1 MILVTGAG
9 GQLGHAL
16 RATLGER
23 PALYRSS
30 AELDITD
37 VEACRRFIAE
47 QGISVILNAAA
58 YTKVDKAE
66 SEQDLAFAVNRDGAR
81 NLALAAQ
88 EAGARLVHVSTD
100 YVFDGLAD
108 QPYVETDKP
117 NPQTVYGR
125 SKLAG
130 EDAVLEHAPHAVVL
144 RTGWVYSTYGS
155 NFLNTMLRLGAE
167 RENLG
172 VVSDQTGT
180 PTLASRLAAD
190 IVRIADQC
198 VERDDVKGGIFHY
211 AGGGQATWFE
221 FARSI
226 MAEAGLNCEV
236 KGISTADYPTAAVR
250 PAYSVLDKTK
260 VKSHFGLQI
269 NQWQD
274 DLTACLSA
282 LKI

>member
-37 VEACRRFIAE
+37 VEACRRFVAE

-66 SEQDLAFAVNRDGAR
+66 SEHELAFAVNRDGAK
-81 NLALAAQ
+81 NLAMAAQ
-88 EAGARLVHVSTD
+88 ETGARLVHVSTD
-100 YVFDGLAD
+100 YVFDGRAD
-108 QPYVETDKP
+108 RPYVETDKP

-130 EDAVLEHAPHAVVL
+130 EDAVLEHAPRAVVV
-144 RTGWVYSTYGS
+144 RTGWVYSAYGT
-155 NFLNTMLRLGAE
+155 NFLKTMLRLGAE

-172 VVSDQTGT
+172 VVNDQTGT
-180 PTLASRLAAD
+180 PTLADQLAAD
-190 IVRIADQC
+190 MVRIADQC
-198 VERDDVKGGIFHY
+198 VGHDEIMGGVFHY
-211 AGGGQATWFE
+211 AGEGHATWFE
-221 FARSI
+221 FASSI
-226 MAEAGLNCEV
+226 MKEAGLNCEI
-236 KGISTADYPTAAVR
+236 KGIGTADYPTAAVR
-250 PAYSVLDKTK
+250 PVYSVLDKTK